1 MFNLAAELPRLL
13 PGAIA
18 WAEARSAE
26 ILANGGALNDIG
38 IRLARSVGVS
48 RPERIRILEVKAMPL
63 PDDPQLRFAAL
74 QTGLLGPNIAGLT
87 LGYGIYIV
95 AGHGSNR
102 LVSHECRH
110 VFQYEVAGSI
120 AIFLPNYLQQIATV
134 GYELAPLEI
143 DARAH
148 ERDVA

>member
-1 MFNLAAELPRLL
+1 MFDLATELPKLL

-18 WAEARSAE
+18 WAEARSNE
-26 ILANGGALNDIG
+26 ILASGETLTDTGLRI
-38 IRLARSVGVS
+38 ARSVGVTH
-48 RPERIRILEVKAMPL
+48 PERIRILEVAQMPL

-87 LGYGIYIV
+87 LGHGIYIV
-95 AGHGSNR
+95 RGHGSNR

-110 VFQYEVAGSI
+110 VFQYETAGSI
-120 AIFLPNYLQQIATV
+120 AVFLPVYLQQIAVV
-134 GYELAPLEI
+134 GYEHAPLEI

>member
-1 MFNLAAELPRLL
+1 MFDLAAELPRLL

-18 WAEARSAE
+18 WAEARSGE
-26 ILANGGALNDIG
+26 ILATGGGLNALG
-38 IRLARSVGVS
+38 IRLARSVGVAH
-48 RPERIRILEVKAMPL
+48 PERIRVLEVTAMSL
-63 PDDPQLRFAAL
+63 PEDPQLRFAAL

-87 LGYGIYIV
+87 LGYGIYII

-102 LVSHECRH
+102 LISHECRH

-120 AIFLPNYLQQIATV
+120 AAFLPVYLHQIATV
-134 GYELAPLEI
+134 GYEHSPLEI

-148 ERDVA
+148 EHDVA